1 MPTVVILDCSLS
13 MKCPVDRKAPS
24 SSSHLTLA
32 VDGITWF
39 FDYLADKFPL
49 EYTAILTCSSVCKT
63 VASFSRDYQKLKAKL
78 DGITVFDKTDLR
90 LAISTAVEAVI
101 GEWGAFVPCQIIVVT
116 DGKPG
121 MIRSVRGATAKPLL
135 IPFPCQLHVMTLADP
150 EELTKRNTVGMLCNS
165 LGISPMDIIRPIG
178 PLTTESVIK
187 LFKQYADKYFLPYR
201 GNLICGE
208 LVAKISLSPSPLM
221 HTSNCNIV
229 VGHNATYTKLVGLNG
244 KFPTELN
251 VCGFLDVTNIHAPPI
266 LSKHLVL
273 DEDPILSD
281 PEADATITAK
291 PSKQKKL
298 ENGATGEGNES
309 KKPSFRVL
317 FHGSLKIN
325 NLLAL
330 VQLGWVNCTGLVYVI
345 SKSFYFQQRLVWPN
359 WIRELSRR

>member
-13 MKCPVDRKAPS
+13 MKCPVDRKAPN

-39 FDYLADKFPL
+39 FDYLAEKFPL
-49 EYTAILTCSSVCKT
+49 EYTAVLTCSSVCKT
-63 VASFSRDYQKLKAKL
+63 LASFSRDYQKLKAKL

-90 LAISTAVEAVI
+90 LAISTAVEVVI
-101 GEWGAFVPCQIIVVT
+101 GEWGSFVPCQIIVVT

-135 IPFPCQLHVMTLADP
+135 IPFPCQLHVITLADP

-165 LGISPMDIIRPIG
+165 LGISPMDIMRTSG
-178 PLTTESVIK
+178 PLTTDSVIK
-187 LFKQYADKYFLPYR
+187 LFKQYADKYFLPYH
-201 GNLICGE
+201 GSLICGE
-208 LVAKISLSPSPLM
+208 LLAKISLAPSPLM
-221 HTSNCNIV
+221 HASNCNIV
-229 VGHNATYTKLVGLNG
+229 VGHNATYSKLPGLDS

-251 VCGFLDVTNIHAPPI
+251 VCGFLDVSNIHAPPI

-273 DEDPILSD
+273 DKDPILSD
-281 PEADATITAK
+281 SESDATTATGK
-291 PSKQKKL
+291 PPKQKKL
-298 ENGATGEGNES
+298 ENGTAAGENNES

-330 VQLGWVNCTGLVYVI
+330 AQLG
-345 SKSFYFQQRLVWPN
+345 
-359 WIRELSRR
+359 

>member
-1 MPTVVILDCSLS
+1 MGTLLLCLTMPTVVVLDCSLS
-13 MKCPVDRKAPS
+13 MKCPVDRRAPNS
-24 SSSHLTLA
+24 ASHLTLA

-63 VASFSRDYQKLKAKL
+63 LASFSKDYQKLKAKL

-101 GEWGAFVPCQIIVVT
+101 GEWGAFVPCQIVVVT

-121 MIRSVRGATAKPLL
+121 MIRSVRGASAKALL
-135 IPFPCQLHVMTLADP
+135 IPFPCQLNIITLADP
-150 EELTKRNTVGMLCNS
+150 EELTKRNTIGMLCNTLS
-165 LGISPMDIIRPIG
+165 ISPMDIVRPSG
-178 PLTTESVIK
+178 PLTADSVVK
-187 LFKQYADKYFLPYR
+187 LFKQFAEKYFIPYH

-208 LVAKISLSPSPLM
+208 LLSKISLSPSPLM

-229 VGHNATYTKLVGLNG
+229 VGHNATYSKLVGLNS

-251 VCGFLDVTNIHAPPI
+251 VCGFLDVCNIHAPPV

-273 DEDPILSD
+273 DEEPILLD
-281 PEADATITAK
+281 PESDTTVAATAK
-291 PSKQKKL
+291 PSKQRKL
-298 ENGATGEGNES
+298 ENGIAGENNES

-330 VQLGWVNCTGLVYVI
+330 IQL
-345 SKSFYFQQRLVWPN
+345 
-359 WIRELSRR
+359 E

>member
-13 MKCPVDRKAPS
+13 MKCPVDRKAPNS
-24 SSSHLTLA
+24 PSHLTLA

-39 FDYLADKFPL
+39 FDYLAEKFPL

-63 VASFSRDYQKLKAKL
+63 LAPFSRDYQKLKAKL

-165 LGISPMDIIRPIG
+165 LGISPMDIMRTSG
-178 PLTTESVIK
+178 PLTSDSVIK
-187 LFKQYADKYFLPYR
+187 LFKQYADKYFLPYH
-201 GNLICGE
+201 GNLVCGE
-208 LVAKISLSPSPLM
+208 LVAKISLVPSPLM

-229 VGHNATYTKLVGLNG
+229 VGHNATYAKLAGLNSN
-244 KFPTELN
+244 FPTELN
-251 VCGFLDVTNIHAPPI
+251 VCGFLDVSNVHAPPI

-273 DEDPILSD
+273 DKDPILSD
-281 PEADATITAK
+281 SEGSDATTTTAK
-291 PSKQKKL
+291 PPKQKKL
-298 ENGATGEGNES
+298 ENGTAAGENNES

-330 VQLGWVNCTGLVYVI
+330 VQLGWVICTG
-345 SKSFYFQQRLVWPN
+345 
-359 WIRELSRR
+359 